1 MMKAVEI
8 ASGGE
13 LELAF
18 QIRKEVF
25 VREQG
30 VAEEAEIDEYDVLDG
45 RTSHVLVYYD
55 DKPVG
60 TGRVRIDKETKTAK
74 LQRICVRA
82 AYRKYGVGKVIMDK
96 LEQIAARDGAAK
108 AKLHGQ
114 TEAEGF
120 YIRLGYERASE
131 VFMEEGIP
139 HVLMVKNLADKIWR
153 RDQG

>member
-1 MMKAVEI
+1 MELTMMQAVEI
-8 ASGGE
+8 TNQE
-13 LELAF
+13 QLKLAF
-18 QIRKEVF
+18 DIRMEVF
-25 VREQG
+25 VKEQG
-30 VAEEAEIDEYDVLDG
+30 VDPEVEIDEYDELDG

-60 TGRVRIDKETKTAK
+60 TGRVRIDEETKTAK

-96 LEQIAARDGAAK
+96 LEQLAKRDGASK

-120 YIRLGYERASE
+120 YMKLGYRTASE

-139 HVLMVKNLADKIWR
+139 HVLMVKEL
-153 RDQG
+153 

>member
-1 MMKAVEI
+1 MMQAIEI
-8 ASGGE
+8 TNQE
-13 LELAF
+13 QLELAF
-18 QIRKEVF
+18 DIRKEVF

-30 VAEEAEIDEYDVLDG
+30 VAEEVEIDEFDQLDG

-55 DKPVG
+55 GKPVG
-60 TGRVRIDKETKTAK
+60 TGRVRIDEESKTAK

-82 AYRKYGVGKVIMDK
+82 DYRKYGIGKVIMDK
-96 LEQIAARDGAAK
+96 LEQLAKRDGAAK

-120 YIRLGYERASE
+120 YLKLGYRTASE

-139 HVLMVKNLADKIWR
+139 HVLMVKDL
-153 RDQG
+153 